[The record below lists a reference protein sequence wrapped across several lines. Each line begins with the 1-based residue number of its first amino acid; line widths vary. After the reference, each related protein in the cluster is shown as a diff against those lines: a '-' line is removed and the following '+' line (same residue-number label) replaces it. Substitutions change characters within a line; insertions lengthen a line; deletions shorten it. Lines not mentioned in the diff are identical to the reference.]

1 MAKKP
6 KRHMSLTEKQLGYT
20 MVLPSLI
27 LIFAVV
33 IWPITQ
39 SFWNS
44 LFDYKLNDPAKSQK
58 MLSDHIDLERYAN
71 NFYYLSNSL
80 ENLQESDEKP
90 EVKEKINNVQND
102 LDEQH
107 AKIMREPG
115 IKEKYKKV
123 NDLIASFKPVTD
135 SELKYSK
142 IDSQIAQS
150 YISTLEDAENKLSKL
165 QLTEKN
171 TGIAADLKE
180 QLKETKASILQSN
193 FIGFKNYL
201 TYFKDQRM
209 WQSIANT
216 SVFTV
221 ISVFFELVIGLL
233 IALLLNRVFF
243 GRGIVRAA
251 VLIPWAIPTA
261 VSAMMWKYLYDGQS
275 GIIAHY
281 FEKIHLVSNAG
292 DLLTTPVGAMFS
304 IIFTD
309 VWKTTPYMS
318 LLLLAGLQTIPS
330 SLYEAA
336 QVDGANKFQQFFK
349 ITLPLLK
356 SSVLVALLF
365 RTLDAFRVFD
375 LIYVLT
381 GGGPANSTESIT
393 VYAYKTLFSQQNFGA
408 GSVLSVIVF
417 LAVALIS
424 MVYIKFIGSDLFE
437 GKVKN

>member
-1 MAKKP
+1 MAKGSG
-6 KRHMSLTEKQLGYT
+6 RNRSLSEKQLGYL

-27 LIFAVV
+27 LILAVV

-44 LFDYKLNDPAKSQK
+44 LFDYRLNDPARSQK
-58 MLSDHIDLERYAN
+58 MLTDNIDLERYTN
-71 NFYYLSNSL
+71 NYYYLSNSL
-80 ENLQESDEKP
+80 GSLEESGKDPK
-90 EVKEKINNVQND
+90 VKETLAGIKADIEASHKK
-102 LDEQH
+102 LM
-107 AKIMREPG
+107 AEPG
-115 IKEKYKKV
+115 LEEKYNKV
-123 NDLIASFKPVTD
+123 NDIIASFKPVTD
-135 SELKYSK
+135 AKLKYSK
-142 IDSQIAQS
+142 
-150 YISTLEDAENKLSKL
+150 LESKVAADYSAVLEKADNKLDRL
-165 QLTEKN
+165 EF
-171 TGIAADLKE
+171 GPEEEAIAADLKE
-180 QLKETKASILQSN
+180 QLKETKGAILQSN
-193 FIGFKNYL
+193 FIGFKNYMN
-201 TYFKDQRM
+201 YFQDQRM

-216 SVFTV
+216 TIFTV
-221 ISVFFELVIGLL
+221 ISVFIELVIGLM
-233 IALLLNRVFF
+233 IALLLNRVFL

-281 FEKIHLVSNAG
+281 FEKMHLVESAG
-292 DLLTTPVGAMFS
+292 NLLTTPVGAMFS

-336 QVDGANKFQQFFK
+336 QVDGANKYHQFFK

-356 SSVLVALLF
+356 SSILVALLF

-424 MVYIKFIGSDLFE
+424 MIYIRFIGSDLFE
-437 GKVKN
+437 GKVKG